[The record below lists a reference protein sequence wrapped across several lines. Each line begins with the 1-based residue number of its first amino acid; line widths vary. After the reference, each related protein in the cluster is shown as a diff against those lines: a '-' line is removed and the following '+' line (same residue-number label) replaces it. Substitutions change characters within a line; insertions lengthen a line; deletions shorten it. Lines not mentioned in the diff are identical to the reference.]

1 LTGAFLTFLSHVWLK
16 NACFILL
23 LCSWKQALTWPA
35 QSRSLPGREMALPEI
50 GPEASKSHESREG
63 LQGLQGSRASKK
75 SSHLKADNLRT
86 SVASVAAGATQ
97 DAEGQRSTSLKIPV
111 QPSLSKRSV
120 STLGT
125 SRSVW
130 SSNRWLAECTAGLKA
145 TESKCWSQ
153 LLQNLTGEQ
162 VKWGPAKSPKA
173 PTAPNKR
180 RLAKKA
186 LHGIL
191 LRKPNQRVLSHEDRR
206 MVRKELSRESVAFS
220 DDALEH
226 ERSLDT
232 RSRKN
237 PSSSAQRTSSDI
249 QGMQMM
255 QLLDACMGFY
265 SETQ

>member
-1 LTGAFLTFLSHVWLK
+1 
-16 NACFILL
+16 
-23 LCSWKQALTWPA
+23 
-35 QSRSLPGREMALPEI
+35 MALPEI
-50 GPEASKSHESREG
+50 GPEASESHDSREG
-63 LQGLQGSRASKK
+63 LQGLQGLQGSRTSKK
-75 SSHLKADNLRT
+75 SSHLKAANLRT
-86 SVASVAAGATQ
+86 SVTSVAAGATQ

-111 QPSLSKRSV
+111 QPSLSQPSV

-130 SSNRWLAECTAGLKA
+130 SRNRWLAECKAGLKA

-186 LHGIL
+186 VHGML
-191 LRKPNQRVLSHEDRR
+191 VRKPNQRVSSHEDHRR
-206 MVRKELSRESVAFS
+206 MVRKDLSRESVAFE
-220 DDALEH
+220 DDAPEH
-226 ERSLDT
+226 EHSLDT

-237 PSSSAQRTSSDI
+237 RSCSAQRTSSHI
-249 QGMQMM
+249 QGVHMMQM
-255 QLLDACMGFY
+255 LDA
-265 SETQ
+265 